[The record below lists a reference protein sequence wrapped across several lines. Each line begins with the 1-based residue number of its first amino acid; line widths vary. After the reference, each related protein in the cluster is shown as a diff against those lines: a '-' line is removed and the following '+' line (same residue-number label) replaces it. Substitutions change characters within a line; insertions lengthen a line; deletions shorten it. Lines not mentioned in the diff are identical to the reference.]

1 MTPVLKRGIPWSEE
15 SGWSYFSHSVSLVSP
30 QRGVRSSGPRGTS
43 GVETQ
48 TRDDRLTASTWD
60 PLVSCDP
67 AQLHLGPV
75 LLRPTL
81 RFESQNETSVSPSF
95 PFPHPIT
102 TSNMIRH
109 HISVAARFGEQTG
122 KLIII
127 VVSGH
132 RMQSEFSV
140 EANTN
145 TNKPYLSS

>member
-1 MTPVLKRGIPWSEE
+1 MGLLLMLCLTCFASKGCEVQRPMGNQWSRVADPGRQAHGIHVGP
-15 SGWSYFSHSVSLVSP
+15 SGF
-30 QRGVRSSGPRGTS
+30 
-43 GVETQ
+43 
-48 TRDDRLTASTWD
+48 
-60 PLVSCDP
+60 
-67 AQLHLGPV
+67 QLHLGP
-75 LLRPTL
+75 LLWRPTL

-127 VVSGH
+127 VVLGH